1 MDFRNF
7 QAIHVSIFEY
17 SLIKKIRNMGWS
29 FRKRIK
35 VIPGV
40 HLNLSKS
47 GISTSIGVKGAS
59 ITFGKSGN
67 FLNTSVPVLGINSRY
82 NLSRSSDNIK
92 PEIYEPIELSDN
104 IFSSDIHEI
113 TSQNMQG
120 IKEAI
125 ILANQQRKDLKKDLL
140 KIQTSLN
147 SSKLKLGLSYFL
159 VYGLIKKNIPENI
172 RFDIEKKKEAIKQAK
187 EHIGNSFVKLDI
199 EFEPEIRKKYEALVE
214 AFKKLITSQKIWD
227 VTSAHYQ
234 DRVAARS
241 SASTLVQKRDVRF
254 AMKSL
259 PDIKSDFD
267 ALYFQNANGADLY
280 FYPSFI
286 VMYSN
291 NINFA
296 LIGIDEIIL
305 NQSFVRFTE
314 TGIIPKD
321 SKVIDRTWAKVN
333 KNGTPDKR
341 FKGNYQIPVVR
352 YGEIKL
358 RTNTGL
364 NEEYEFSN
372 YEFTEEFGRAFR
384 DYQSTIKSLEHLN

>member
-1 MDFRNF
+1 M
-7 QAIHVSIFEY
+7 A
-17 SLIKKIRNMGWS
+17 WS

-35 VIPGV
+35 IIPGV
-40 HLNLSKS
+40 HLNVSKS
-47 GISTSIGVKGAS
+47 GISTSIGVRGAS
-59 ITFGKSGN
+59 MTFGSSGSY
-67 FLNTSVPVLGINSRY
+67 LNTSIPASGISSRKRLSSSNS
-82 NLSRSSDNIK
+82 NSN
-92 PEIYEPIELSDN
+92 PEIYNETLELSDN

-113 TSQNMQG
+113 TSQDMQG

-125 ILANQQRKDLKKDLL
+125 ILANQQRRDLKKDLL

-147 SSKLKLGLSYFL
+147 TSKLKLGLSYFL
-159 VYGLIKKNIPENI
+159 IYGLVKKNIPESI
-172 RFDIEKKKEAIKQAK
+172 KTDIETKKEALKQTK
-187 EHIGNSFVKLDI
+187 EQIGNSFVKLDI
-199 EFEPEIRKKYEALVE
+199 EFDPEIMEQYKVLVE
-214 AFKKLITSQKIWD
+214 AFTKLITSQKIWD

-241 SASTLVQKRDVRF
+241 SASTLVKKRDVRF
-254 AMKSL
+254 ALKSL
-259 PDIKSDFD
+259 PDIKSDFN

-291 NINFA
+291 NTNFA
-296 LIGIDEIIL
+296 LIGIDEIVFS
-305 NQSFVRFTE
+305 QSYVRFTE
-314 TGIIPKD
+314 TGLIPKD

-384 DYQSTIKSLEHLN
+384 DYQSTIKSLKYLN

>member
-1 MDFRNF
+1 M
-7 QAIHVSIFEY
+7 A
-17 SLIKKIRNMGWS
+17 WS

-67 FLNTSVPVLGINSRY
+67 YLNTTVPVLGIYNRY
-82 NLSRSSDNIK
+82 KLSASENNTK
-92 PEIYEPIELSDN
+92 PQIYEPLALSDN

-125 ILANQQRKDLKKDLL
+125 ILANQQKKDLKKDLL
-140 KIQTSLN
+140 KIHKSLN

-159 VYGLIKKNIPENI
+159 VYGLVKKNIPENI
-172 RFDIEKKKEAIKQAK
+172 KIDIEAKKEAIKQTN
-187 EHIGNSFVKLDI
+187 EQIENSFVRLDI
-199 EFEPEIRKKYEALVE
+199 EFDPEIMEQYEILLE
-214 AFKKLITSQKIWD
+214 AFKKLTFSQKIWD

-234 DRVAARS
+234 DRVVARS
-241 SASTLVQKRDVRF
+241 SASTLVNKRDVRF
-254 AMKSL
+254 ALKSL
-259 PDIKSDFD
+259 PDIKSDFN
-267 ALYFQNANGADLY
+267 ALYFQNANGGDLY

-291 NINFA
+291 NSNFA
-296 LIGIDEIIL
+296 LIGIDEIIF
-305 NQSFVRFTE
+305 NQSYVRFTE
-314 TGIIPKD
+314 TGFVPKD
-321 SKVIDRTWAKVN
+321 SKVIDKTWAKVN

-358 RTNTGL
+358 KTNTGL

-372 YEFTEEFGRAFR
+372 YEATEEFGKAFR
-384 DYQSTIKSLEHLN
+384 EYQATIRSLKILN

>member
-1 MDFRNF
+1 MT
-7 QAIHVSIFEY
+7 
-17 SLIKKIRNMGWS
+17 WS

-35 VIPGV
+35 IIPGV

-47 GISTSIGVKGAS
+47 GISTSIGIKGANM
-59 ITFGKSGN
+59 TFGSSGTY
-67 FLNTSVPVLGINSRY
+67 LNTNVLGISNRQRLNY
-82 NLSRSSDNIK
+82 
-92 PEIYEPIELSDN
+92 PETNFNPQIHNETLELTDN

-140 KIQTSLN
+140 KIQVSLN

-159 VYGLIKKNIPENI
+159 VYGLVKKNIPENI
-172 RFDIEKKKEAIKQAK
+172 RLNIEVKKEAIKQTK
-187 EHIGNSFVKLDI
+187 EQIENSFVKLEI
-199 EFEPEIRKKYEALVE
+199 EFEPEIREQYQALVE

-241 SASTLVQKRDVRF
+241 SASTLVKKREVRF
-254 AMKSL
+254 TMKSL
-259 PDIKSDFD
+259 PDIKSDFN
-267 ALYFQNANGADLY
+267 ALYFQNTNGADLY

-286 VMYSN
+286 VMHSN
-291 NINFA
+291 NTNFA
-296 LIGIDEIIL
+296 LIGIDELIF
-305 NQSFVRFTE
+305 NQNYVRFTE

-341 FKGNYQIPVVR
+341 FKGNYQIPIVR

-372 YEFTEEFGRAFR
+372 YEFTEEFGKVFR
-384 DYQSTIKSLEHLN
+384 DYQSTIKSLKQLD

>member
-1 MDFRNF
+1 MAWR
-7 QAIHVSIFEY
+7 
-17 SLIKKIRNMGWS
+17 

-35 VIPGV
+35 IIPGV
-40 HLNLSKS
+40 HLNVSKS
-47 GISTSIGVKGAS
+47 GISTSIGVRGANM
-59 ITFGKSGN
+59 TFGSSGSY
-67 FLNTSVPVLGINSRY
+67 LNTSIPALGISNRQRLSSSNS
-82 NLSRSSDNIK
+82 NSN
-92 PEIYEPIELSDN
+92 PEIYNETLEFSDN

-113 TSQNMQG
+113 TSQNMHG

-140 KIQTSLN
+140 KIQTSLKV
-147 SSKLKLGLSYFL
+147 SKLKLGLSYLL
-159 VYGLIKKNIPENI
+159 VYGFVKKNIPQNI
-172 RFDIEKKKEAIKQAK
+172 KIDIEAKKEAVTQTKVQV
-187 EHIGNSFVKLDI
+187 ENSFVKLDI
-199 EFEPEIRKKYEALVE
+199 EFDPEIMNQYKVLVE

-241 SASTLVQKRDVRF
+241 SANTLVKKRDVRF
-254 AMKSL
+254 ALKSI
-259 PDIKSDFD
+259 PDIKSDFN

-291 NINFA
+291 NTNFA
-296 LIGIDEIIL
+296 LIGIDELIFS
-305 NQSFVRFTE
+305 QSYVRFTE
-314 TGIIPKD
+314 TGSIPKD
-321 SKVIDRTWAKVN
+321 SKIIDRTWAKVN

-341 FKGNYQIPVVR
+341 FKDNYQIPVVR

-358 RTNTGL
+358 RTNTGV

-372 YEFTEEFGRAFR
+372 YEFTEEFGKAFR
-384 DYQSTIKSLEHLN
+384 DYQSTIKSLRHLN

>member
-1 MDFRNF
+1 MT
-7 QAIHVSIFEY
+7 
-17 SLIKKIRNMGWS
+17 WS

-35 VIPGV
+35 IIPGV

-59 ITFGKSGN
+59 LNFGSSGSY
-67 FLNTSVPVLGINSRY
+67 LNTSVHFLGINNRQRLSGSNNNFRPEMY
-82 NLSRSSDNIK
+82 NEVL
-92 PEIYEPIELSDN
+92 EFSDN
-104 IFSSDIHEI
+104 IFSSDIQEI

-125 ILANQQRKDLKKDLL
+125 ILAHEQRKDLLKDLL
-140 KIQTSLN
+140 KIQATLG

-159 VYGLIKKNIPENI
+159 IYGFIKKNVPENI
-172 RFDIEKKKEAIKQAK
+172 KINIEAQTEAIKQTK
-187 EHIGNSFVKLDI
+187 NQIDNCFVKLEID
-199 EFEPEIRKKYEALVE
+199 FEPEIKEKYQALVE
-214 AFKKLITSQKIWD
+214 AFKKLTTSQKIWD

-234 DRVAARS
+234 DRVVARS
-241 SASTLVQKRDVRF
+241 SASTLVKKRDVRF
-254 AMKSL
+254 QLKSL

-291 NINFA
+291 KNNFA

-305 NQSFVRFTE
+305 NQSFIRFTE
-314 TGIIPKD
+314 TGTIPKD
-321 SKVIDRTWAKVN
+321 SKIIDRTWAKVN

-358 RTNTGL
+358 RTKTGL

-372 YEFTEEFGRAFR
+372 YEFTEEFGKAFEK
-384 DYQSTIKSLEHLN
+384 YQTVIKSIEKK

>member
-1 MDFRNF
+1 M
-7 QAIHVSIFEY
+7 A
-17 SLIKKIRNMGWS
+17 WS

-35 VIPGV
+35 IIPGV
-40 HLNLSKS
+40 HLNMSKS
-47 GISTSIGVKGAS
+47 GISTSIGVRGAS
-59 ITFGKSGN
+59 MTFGSSGSY
-67 FLNTSVPVLGINSRY
+67 LNTSIPALGITNRQR
-82 NLSRSSDNIK
+82 LSSSHSNPN
-92 PEIYEPIELSDN
+92 PEIYNERLELSDN

-147 SSKLKLGLSYFL
+147 SSKLKLVLSYFF
-159 VYGLIKKNIPENI
+159 VYGLVKKNIPENI
-172 RFDIEKKKEAIKQAK
+172 KIDIEAKKEAIKQTK
-187 EHIGNSFVKLDI
+187 EHVANSFVKLEI
-199 EFEPEIRKKYEALVE
+199 EFDPEIMDQYKVLVE
-214 AFKKLITSQKIWD
+214 TFKKLISSQKIWD

-234 DRVAARS
+234 DRVVARS
-241 SASTLVQKRDVRF
+241 SASTLVKKREVRF
-254 AMKSL
+254 ALKSL
-259 PDIKSDFD
+259 PDIKSDFN

-291 NINFA
+291 NTNFA
-296 LIGIDEIIL
+296 LIGIDELTFI
-305 NQSFVRFTE
+305 QSYVRFTE
-314 TGIIPKD
+314 TGSIPKD
-321 SKVIDRTWAKVN
+321 SKIIDRTWAKVN

-384 DYQSTIKSLEHLN
+384 DYQSTIKTLKHLY